1 MISKEQEYKKRIEA
15 ALFAS
20 GRPLNLLQL
29 KSAVGVRKIE
39 KIENA
44 LKKLIEEYK
53 TRDTSLEIV
62 EIGQGNYMFRVKPEY
77 TGCVKKIGVKPM
89 ISRASLKT
97 LTLIGLKQPIAQSKI
112 VAIRGTHVYKQVRKL
127 IEMGLV
133 EAIRSGRSKLL
144 KLTPTGLSI
153 FGARNDEE
161 LRQAL
166 RIRLQTLP
174 SNEQNRKNTGQVE

>member
-1 MISKEQEYKKRIEA
+1 MVLKEPEYKKRIEA

-29 KSAVGVRKIE
+29 KSAAGVRKAE
-39 KIENA
+39 KAEKA
-44 LKKLIEEYK
+44 LKELIEEYR

-62 EIGQGNYMFRVKPEY
+62 EIGQGNYMLRVKPEY
-77 TGCVKKIGVKPM
+77 TSCIKRLGVKPM
-89 ISRASLKT
+89 ISRAGLKT

-112 VAIRGTHVYKQVRKL
+112 VALRGTHAYKQVRKL
-127 IEMGLV
+127 IEMGLI
-133 EAIRSGRSKLL
+133 EATRSGRSKML

-166 RIRLQTLP
+166 RSRLEPLP
-174 SNEQNRKNTGQVE
+174 SDEQNRKDTGQAE

>member
-1 MISKEQEYKKRIEA
+1 MVSKEQEYKKRIEA

-29 KSAVGVRKIE
+29 KSAAGVRKSE
-39 KIENA
+39 KVENI
-44 LKKLIEEYK
+44 LRELIEEYK
-53 TRDTSLEIV
+53 SRDTSLEIV
-62 EIGQGNYMFRVKPEY
+62 EIGKGNYMLRVKPEY
-77 TGCVKKIGVKPM
+77 TCYVKRLGVKPM

-112 VAIRGTHVYKQVRKL
+112 VALRGTHAYKQVRKL

-133 EAIRSGRSKLL
+133 EATKSGRSRLL
-144 KLTPTGLSI
+144 RLTPTGLSI

-166 RIRLQTLP
+166 RSRLQP
-174 SNEQNRKNTGQVE
+174 FSSHEQNREDTGQVK